1 MDPFLPQMGAD
12 AFAPVN
18 CMAKKFQRRR
28 AWREAQ
34 DRFPNPYASPDYGH
48 GTQLSGYTI
57 RPPSLGSFTW
67 PRDAL
72 LCAGLALLIAVAYW
86 PVAGNDFINY
96 DDEDYVFANEF
107 VNQGLT
113 VNHVVWAMTAFHE
126 ANWHPLTWLS
136 HMLDCQVF
144 GSNPAGHHLVNL
156 GLHVINS
163 MLLYWVLLRMTRAVW
178 PSIVVAAFFAVHPL
192 HVESVAWIAERKDVL
207 STMFGLTAL
216 AAWLNYLARPGLIR
230 YLAVMLWF
238 AASLMS
244 KPMLVTL
251 PFVLLFLDYWPLG
264 RVGGRSVERGAE
276 SLAASLRP
284 RVVEKL
290 PLLLMSAASC
300 VVTMIAQSRGYAV
313 TPLAQRSL
321 GARLATV
328 AQAYCGY
335 LEKMAVPVNL
345 APIYPLPKT
354 VNYPAAMACGT
365 ALLVV
370 TVLLIRAGRGRRHLT
385 AGWFWYLGML
395 VPVIG
400 IVQVGGQ
407 SMADRY
413 SYLPLVGIFVLLAW
427 SAAEAIER
435 WPRLKLP
442 MALLTAAGLLVCCL
456 LTSGQVRLW
465 ASTESLFAHTA
476 AVTKDNTMALTN
488 LGLVASH
495 KENYAEAERLYRAA
509 LQLEPAN
516 IFAMG
521 NLASMFIKQKKYDA
535 ALEQY
540 ARIRHYRPDYP
551 KLFAEMARAYTEQ
564 GNRAAAEECLRQ
576 AVKFQ
581 PASVSK
587 HADLA
592 LNQQVLGKTQ
602 EALDNYWIVLRLK
615 PGDRG
620 ASNNIAWIYAT
631 HPDSRFRNG
640 AKAVELM
647 QPLAAAPDCDANFLD
662 TLAAAYA
669 ETGRFDD
676 ALKYMDIAIDR
687 ARATDKTPESIADMQ
702 RRAALYK
709 THQPYRDQQLLG
721 PPDSSAPPAA
731 SGQKRK

>member
-1 MDPFLPQMGAD
+1 
-12 AFAPVN
+12 
-18 CMAKKFQRRR
+18 MAKKFQRRR

-144 GSNPAGHHLVNL
+144 G
-156 GLHVINS
+156 
-163 MLLYWVLLRMTRAVW
+163 
-178 PSIVVAAFFAVHPL
+178 
-192 HVESVAWIAERKDVL
+192 
-207 STMFGLTAL
+207 
-216 AAWLNYLARPGLIR
+216 
-230 YLAVMLWF
+230 
-238 AASLMS
+238 
-244 KPMLVTL
+244 
-251 PFVLLFLDYWPLG
+251 
-264 RVGGRSVERGAE
+264 
-276 SLAASLRP
+276 
-284 RVVEKL
+284 
-290 PLLLMSAASC
+290 
-300 VVTMIAQSRGYAV
+300 
-313 TPLAQRSL
+313 
-321 GARLATV
+321 
-328 AQAYCGY
+328 
-335 LEKMAVPVNL
+335 
-345 APIYPLPKT
+345 
-354 VNYPAAMACGT
+354 
-365 ALLVV
+365 
-370 TVLLIRAGRGRRHLT
+370 
-385 AGWFWYLGML
+385 
-395 VPVIG
+395 

-413 SYLPLVGIFVLLAW
+413 SYLPLVGIFVRLAW

-442 MALLTAAGLLVCCL
+442 MALLTAAALLVCCL

-465 ASTESLFAHTA
+465 ASTESLFTHTA

-521 NLASMFIKQKKYDA
+521 NLASMFIK
-535 ALEQY
+535 
-540 ARIRHYRPDYP
+540 
-551 KLFAEMARAYTEQ
+551 
-564 GNRAAAEECLRQ
+564 
-576 AVKFQ
+576 
-581 PASVSK
+581 
-587 HADLA
+587 
-592 LNQQVLGKTQ
+592 
-602 EALDNYWIVLRLK
+602 
-615 PGDRG
+615 
-620 ASNNIAWIYAT
+620 
-631 HPDSRFRNG
+631 
-640 AKAVELM
+640 
-647 QPLAAAPDCDANFLD
+647 
-662 TLAAAYA
+662 
-669 ETGRFDD
+669 
-676 ALKYMDIAIDR
+676 
-687 ARATDKTPESIADMQ
+687 
-702 RRAALYK
+702 

>member
-48 GTQLSGYTI
+48 GTQPSGYTI
-57 RPPSLGSFTW
+57 RPPSLGSFAW

-251 PFVLLFLDYWPLG
+251 PFLLLLLDYWPLG
-264 RVGGRSVERGAE
+264 RVGGRSVERGAG

-284 RVVEKL
+284 RV
-290 PLLLMSAASC
+290 
-300 VVTMIAQSRGYAV
+300 RGE
-313 TPLAQRSL
+313 T
-321 GARLATV
+321 ATV
-328 AQAYCGY
+328 VDVGRELRRHHGC
-335 LEKMAVPVNL
+335 PVAGL
-345 APIYPLPKT
+345 CRDTTRATFAWGPS
-354 VNYPAAMACGT
+354 GHG
-365 ALLVV
+365 
-370 TVLLIRAGRGRRHLT
+370 RAGLLRLPGENGRPRES
-385 AGWFWYLGML
+385 G
-395 VPVIG
+395 
-400 IVQVGGQ
+400 
-407 SMADRY
+407 AD
-413 SYLPLVGIFVLLAW
+413 L
-427 SAAEAIER
+427 SAAENRQLPGRDGLRDGAAGRDRPAHPRRPGSKALDRRLVLVLGDARPGDRHRPGWRAVDGRPLFLSAAGGDFRSPGLVGCRGHRR

-442 MALLTAAGLLVCCL
+442 MALLTAAGLLACCL

-564 GNRAAAEECLRQ
+564 GNRAAAEECLRGPSNSSPP
-576 AVKFQ
+576 VF
-581 PASVSK
+581 SS
-587 HADLA
+587 
-592 LNQQVLGKTQ
+592 TQ
-602 EALDNYWIVLRLK
+602 TW
-615 PGDRG
+615 P
-620 ASNNIAWIYAT
+620 
-631 HPDSRFRNG
+631 
-640 AKAVELM
+640 
-647 QPLAAAPDCDANFLD
+647 
-662 TLAAAYA
+662 
-669 ETGRFDD
+669 
-676 ALKYMDIAIDR
+676 
-687 ARATDKTPESIADMQ
+687 
-702 RRAALYK
+702 
-709 THQPYRDQQLLG
+709 
-721 PPDSSAPPAA
+721 
-731 SGQKRK
+731 